1 MLNTAAKN
9 SVMRQLSY
17 TKKQTKKKEKENSSK
32 GHLVFYNENS
42 EERTKEKQTKW
53 IKVRCENL
61 TIDELF
67 EIDTVQFDGI
77 VFFF

>member
-1 MLNTAAKN
+1 M
-9 SVMRQLSY
+9 
-17 TKKQTKKKEKENSSK
+17 
-32 GHLVFYNENS
+32 FYNENS